1 MFDEKFLIFLF
12 LLSIFFAFIIQ
23 KIFIKYRKFDD
34 FNHRTSHSSLA
45 TKTGGI
51 SLFLSLFIFST
62 IYYLRGIEIFDY
74 SILIPISIMF
84 IVGVY
89 DDLYNAD
96 FKLKFILQII
106 VAKVIIDNGFIIDSF
121 HGVFGVYELPRIFSQ
136 IFTVFV
142 FLIIV
147 NAINF
152 IDGIDGLAITEVIKT
167 ILLIEIISVEKTPL
181 NIIGLMVIFSLIPL
195 YYFNYKK
202 NNKIFLGDGGS
213 LLLGTFVSIYIFYLL
228 GENYNI
234 KTSFNIN
241 KALLSII
248 IMIYPLIDLL
258 RVFIIRIYN
267 KKSPFIADKNHIHH
281 KILDIVKS
289 HFLVVMTIQVISLIF
304 IFAMIILLK

>member
-1 MFDEKFLIFLF
+1 MFDEKFFIFLF

-106 VAKVIIDNGFIIDSF
+106 VAKIIIDNGFIIDSF

-167 ILLIEIISVEKTPL
+167 ILLIEIISAEKTPL

-234 KTSFNIN
+234 KTSFIIN

-258 RVFIIRIYN
+258 RVFMIRIYN

-281 KILDIVKS
+281 RILNIVKS
-289 HFLVVMTIQVISLIF
+289 HFLTVIIIQVVSLFF
-304 IFAMIILLK
+304 IFTTIMIFN

>member
-1 MFDEKFLIFLF
+1 ML
-12 LLSIFFAFIIQ
+12 
-23 KIFIKYRKFDD
+23 
-34 FNHRTSHSSLA
+34 
-45 TKTGGI
+45 
-51 SLFLSLFIFST
+51 
-62 IYYLRGIEIFDY
+62 
-74 SILIPISIMF
+74 
-84 IVGVY
+84 
-89 DDLYNAD
+89 
-96 FKLKFILQII
+96 
-106 VAKVIIDNGFIIDSF
+106 
-121 HGVFGVYELPRIFSQ
+121 
-136 IFTVFV
+136 VFV

>member
-1 MFDEKFLIFLF
+1 MFDEKFFIFLF

-167 ILLIEIISVEKTPL
+167 ILLIEIISV
-181 NIIGLMVIFSLIPL
+181 
-195 YYFNYKK
+195 
-202 NNKIFLGDGGS
+202 
-213 LLLGTFVSIYIFYLL
+213 
-228 GENYNI
+228 
-234 KTSFNIN
+234 
-241 KALLSII
+241 
-248 IMIYPLIDLL
+248 
-258 RVFIIRIYN
+258 
-267 KKSPFIADKNHIHH
+267 
-281 KILDIVKS
+281 
-289 HFLVVMTIQVISLIF
+289 
-304 IFAMIILLK
+304 